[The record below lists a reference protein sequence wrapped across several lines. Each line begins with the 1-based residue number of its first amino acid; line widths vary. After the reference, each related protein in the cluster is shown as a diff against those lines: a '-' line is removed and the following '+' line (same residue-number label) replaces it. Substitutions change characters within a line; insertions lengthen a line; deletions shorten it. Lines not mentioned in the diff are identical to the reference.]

1 MPHLD
6 RYDDRIL
13 DEEEYDNMSIGDR
26 LAAEAELR
34 QRDRELGILR
44 RDDRELFYDRED
56 DEDPRNKR
64 RRAEK
69 AAAGEPEDQVYIY
82 LLIKT
87 DVPSSHL
94 IYS

>member
-6 RYDDRIL
+6 RYDERIL
-13 DEEEYDNMSIGDR
+13 DEDEYDSMSVGDR

-44 RDDRELFYDRED
+44 RDDRELFYDKDD

-69 AAAGEPEDQVYIY
+69 AAAGEQEDEVINYDNRY
-82 LLIKT
+82 VAPRKFAFRR
-87 DVPSSHL
+87 
-94 IYS
+94 

>member
-6 RYDDRIL
+6 RYDQRNL
-13 DEEEYDNMSIGDR
+13 DNEDYDAMSMEDR

-69 AAAGEPEDQVYIY
+69 AATGEIDDQVHYCCF
-82 LLIKT
+82 KW
-87 DVPSSHL
+87 
-94 IYS
+94 YSAP